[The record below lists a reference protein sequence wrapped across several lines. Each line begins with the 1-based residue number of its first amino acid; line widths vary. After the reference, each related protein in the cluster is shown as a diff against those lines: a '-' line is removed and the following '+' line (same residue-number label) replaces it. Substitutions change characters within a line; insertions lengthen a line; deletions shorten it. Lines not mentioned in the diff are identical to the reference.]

1 MFLLGKI
8 SKSRGNRGEVIFQ
21 VSHEID
27 ISSID
32 FSGTFELRSKKH
44 SKTTKMESYSQSGS
58 SLVAKF
64 DISNSINDALRLVG
78 YEVYIRD
85 LAKGSSIPDIMG
97 YSVSDLNGINLGV
110 IINFDFTGQNKL
122 IVVYDGIDYIMVP
135 FNDSIVIEIDEIEKM
150 VILDPPEGLMEL
162 NKG

>member
-1 MFLLGKI
+1 
-8 SKSRGNRGEVIFQ
+8 
-21 VSHEID
+21 
-27 ISSID
+27 
-32 FSGTFELRSKKH
+32 
-44 SKTTKMESYSQSGS
+44 MESYSQSGS

>member
-1 MFLLGKI
+1 LFLLGKI

-21 VSHEID
+21 VSSEID

-44 SKTTKMESYSQSGS
+44 TKTTKMESYSQRGS

-78 YEVYIRD
+78 YEVYIQNF
-85 LAKGSSIPDIMG
+85 AKESSTPDIMG
-97 YSVSDLNGINLGV
+97 YSVSDLNGINLG
-110 IINFDFTGQNKL
+110 IISNIDFTGSNKL
-122 IVVYDGIDYIMVP
+122 IEVYDGVDYIMVP
-135 FNDSIVIEIDEIEKM
+135 FSDSIVVEIVEKEKK

>member
-21 VSHEID
+21 ISPEID

-44 SKTTKMESYSQSGS
+44 TKTTKMESYSQRGS
-58 SLVAKF
+58 SLFAKF

-78 YEVYIRD
+78 YEVYIQEPARD
-85 LAKGSSIPDIMG
+85 RLIPDIEG
-97 YSVSDLNGINLGV
+97 YSVSDLTGVNWGV
-110 IINFDFTGQNKL
+110 INSIDFTGPNKL
-122 IVVYDGIDYIMVP
+122 IEVYNGIDYIMVP
-135 FNDSIVIEIDEIEKM
+135 FNDSIVVEIDDKEKK
-150 VILDPPEGLMEL
+150 VVLDPPEGLMEL